1 MSQENVEL
9 VRAAYAAFN
18 RGDFDAVATAL
29 HPEVEWHPYLGGLE
43 RTVYRGHDAIRAM
56 WSSIQEGFGGTLRI
70 DLPEVVDC
78 GGQTVVVVIEARGTG
93 SGSGA
98 EVQQGWAQL
107 ITVRDGRVFRVAAYA
122 DRDAAL
128 EAAGSLE

>member
-1 MSQENVEL
+1 MAQDNVEL

-18 RGDFDAVATAL
+18 RGDYDAVAAAL

-43 RTVYRGHDAIRAM
+43 RSVYRGQDAIRVM

-70 DLPEVVDC
+70 ELPEVVDC
-78 GGQTVVVVIEARGTG
+78 GGEQVVVVIEARGTG

-98 EVQQGWAQL
+98 EVQQRWAQL
-107 ITVRDGRVFRVAAYA
+107 VTVRDGLVFRVEPYP

-128 EAAGSLE
+128 KAAGLSE